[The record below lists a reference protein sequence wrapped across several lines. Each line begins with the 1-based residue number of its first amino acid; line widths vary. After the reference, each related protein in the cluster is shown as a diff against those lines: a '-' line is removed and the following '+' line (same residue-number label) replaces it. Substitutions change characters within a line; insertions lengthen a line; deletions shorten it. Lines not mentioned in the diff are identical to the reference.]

1 MKYFVVLISIFS
13 VIVFNGCRPRNQQAT
28 ETVTEAERTVELVS
42 NIVQEETILVA
53 QGISQQE
60 KAVLDDI
67 FIANLSAA
75 TWQEAYKALLQKY
88 AEIQLLEM
96 EDEYTFIL
104 HDIDQDGVPELFL
117 LMNYETG
124 HFRISAVYTFTEGR
138 VVSLEYSGWMTDGG
152 IFAPLNN
159 NSWIV
164 MFYAA
169 GSGGLYRQMKIDQ
182 NRLILIFEGSF
193 HLSDEGHQKM
203 WEEPE
208 SFDIESYEWYV
219 LHINGKT
226 ATAAEFENVFGN
238 RNERKWL
245 GSYSITEANIQKII
259 STW

>member
-1 MKYFVVLISIFS
+1 MKYFVVCIIVFS
-13 VIVFNGCRPRNQQAT
+13 VVAFSGCKRRNQ
-28 ETVTEAERTVELVS
+28 TVIE
-42 NIVQEETILVA
+42 NN
-53 QGISQQE
+53 
-60 KAVLDDI
+60 
-67 FIANLSAA
+67 IANLSIT
-75 TWQEAYKALLQKY
+75 TWQEAYKALLQVYKGSS
-88 AEIQLLEM
+88 LDEM
-96 EDEYTFIL
+96 EGEWAFIL
-104 HDIDQDGVPELFL
+104 HDINRNGVPELFL
-117 LMNYETG
+117 LKNYETG

-193 HLSDEGHQKM
+193 HLSDAGNQKM

-208 SFDIESYEWYV
+208 SFDIENYEWYV
-219 LHINGKT
+219 LQINGKT
-226 ATAAEFENVFGN
+226 ATAAEFESVFGN
-238 RNERKWL
+238 RNERKRL
-245 GSYSITEANIQKII
+245 ESYSITEANIQKII